1 MEKLMQHVN
10 AGAANAPLEITQ
22 EQARIRL
29 PDGSTHSAEIHTKTV
44 AVQIKRE
51 NGR

>member
-10 AGAANAPLEITQ
+10 AGAANTPLEIIQ
-22 EQARIRL
+22 KQARVRL

-44 AVQIKRE
+44 AEQIKRE
-51 NGR
+51 HAM